1 MKAPNVKQMGFFDPV
16 TGLILFGIFSLTAV
30 VVDSV
35 NSTETANA
43 IDTQYQVACIELDAT
58 VVRDGFHCN

>member
-35 NSTETANA
+35 NSTDSVDTIE
-43 IDTQYQVACIELDAT
+43 TQYQVACIEPDAT
-58 VVRDGFHCN
+58 IVREGFHCN